1 MKIEDLKKL
10 DKNSL
15 TLKIEDCSKKLLAL
29 SVKKTMG
36 GLEKPH
42 EIKLLKRE
50 RALIKTVL
58 SYK

>member
-15 TLKIEDCSKKLLAL
+15 TLKELRTALKKLLAL

-42 EIKLLKRE
+42 EIKLVKKRKE
-50 RALIKTVL
+50 P
-58 SYK
+58 